1 MFWWQNWLLKYQ
13 NPNKSQTN
21 SSCNTFPCSLSF
33 ESWACC
39 FNNMVHAPPADSA
52 PLPSSLW
59 GTKKNMW
66 AQLRSPATK
75 QVLRK
80 VPVVSVQ
87 NSNLLSDSRPRK
99 TPHPT
104 RADVIQQNTPCKKRQ
119 TDPNWERQ
127 DNKQLLPHVKI
138 RFPTN
143 RTVATED
150 VLYHFKGTWER
161 FGLTVTMKI
170 FPWKKENQNL
180 GKA

>member
-1 MFWWQNWLLKYQ
+1 MQHLPLFSLRAERAFSIIWCTHHQ
-13 NPNKSQTN
+13 QTLHP
-21 SSCNTFPCSLSF
+21 FHPPCGAL
-33 ESWACC
+33 
-39 FNNMVHAPPADSA
+39 
-52 PLPSSLW
+52 
-59 GTKKNMW
+59 KNMW
-66 AQLRSPATK
+66 AQPCSPASK

-80 VPVVSVQ
+80 VPVVSVH
-87 NSNLLSDSRPRK
+87 NSNLLSESRPRK
-99 TPHPT
+99 TPRPM

-138 RFPTN
+138 RFSTN

-180 GKA
+180 EKA